1 VRGGAAARGALA
13 RAAGYAAGQA
23 LSVGAAALLFRH
35 LGVVDAG
42 RYVTVLSLVAV
53 VQGLADAGLNT
64 LGTRELAVRGEGERA
79 GLLARLLGLR
89 LALTV
94 AGLAAAVAFALLAGY
109 EAAMVLGTLIAG
121 AALTALGVQSTLAVA
136 LLVRLRGE
144 LVALAELARQAA
156 GLALVAAL
164 VAADAGLV
172 AFFGAYAGAALVAL
186 LVTVAALGRDGDARV
201 RPALAGTRA
210 LLARLIPFA
219 VAAAS
224 SVLFF
229 RVTVLEMSVL
239 ASGRET
245 GLFAASFRIVEV
257 LIAVPALAV
266 GAVFPVLAERAG
278 RGERERLAAAV
289 QRTVAWSAGAGVA
302 VAVVLAIG
310 GGWIV
315 RAVAGG
321 DFAAAGPVLR
331 VQGLAL
337 ACSFLAA
344 PWAYALLAL
353 GRERALAT
361 VNAVGVALALVV
373 AAALIEADGARGA
386 ALATVLGEA
395 GLTVAFGA
403 LLAREG
409 VPLAPRL
416 RSARPTAGRRG

>member
-1 VRGGAAARGALA
+1 
-13 RAAGYAAGQA
+13 
-23 LSVGAAALLFRH
+23 
-35 LGVVDAG
+35 
-42 RYVTVLSLVAV
+42 VA
-53 VQGLADAGLNT
+53 
-64 LGTRELAVRGEGERA
+64 E
-79 GLLARLLGLR
+79 
-89 LALTV
+89 
-94 AGLAAAVAFALLAGY
+94 
-109 EAAMVLGTLIAG
+109 I
-121 AALTALGVQSTLAVA
+121 
-136 LLVRLRGE
+136 
-144 LVALAELARQAA
+144 
-156 GLALVAAL
+156 
-164 VAADAGLV
+164 
-172 AFFGAYAGAALVAL
+172 
-186 LVTVAALGRDGDARV
+186 
-201 RPALAGTRA
+201 
-210 LLARLIPFA
+210 
-219 VAAAS
+219 
-224 SVLFF
+224 
-229 RVTVLEMSVL
+229 SVL

-302 VAVVLAIG
+302 IAVVLAVG

-344 PWAYALLAL
+344 PWAYALLAV
-353 GRERALAT
+353 GRERALAA

-395 GLTVAFGA
+395 GLTVAFGV

-409 VPLAPRL
+409 VPLTPRL